1 MKNFTKRKSGI
12 LLVVALMFVAM
23 ACGKQEDNTLAGKKS
38 QLAEL
43 KKNESEIAEKIKTL
57 QSEIEKLEPLKIEK
71 VKTVVVSTIT
81 PSTFQHYV
89 EATGRVEAVN
99 NQFVS
104 PQAGGAI
111 THVYVKEGDF
121 VNKGQKIATIDN
133 SILRNSIQEVLIQLE
148 TAKTIYERQK
158 NLWDQKIG
166 TEIQLIQ
173 AKTSVES
180 LERRIT
186 TLKSQ
191 DAMNT
196 VVSPISGYVDEV
208 RLKAGEMA
216 SPGLGI
222 LRIVNYSNLKV
233 TANVPDTYAGTIS
246 KGDAV
251 EITFPDLQKS
261 LKAPLSFVSQSVNA
275 VSRTFV
281 VESHIP
287 SFDKQLKPNL
297 TAKMM
302 INDISRG
309 NAIVIPENY
318 IQNTELGKLVYVAVE
333 EGKNKVARARE
344 VKTGLSYNGAV
355 EITSG
360 LQAGDRIITEG
371 YQEVVDGQLINY

>member
-1 MKNFTKRKSGI
+1 M
-12 LLVVALMFVAM
+12 
-23 ACGKQEDNTLAGKKS
+23 
-38 QLAEL
+38 
-43 KKNESEIAEKIKTL
+43 
-57 QSEIEKLEPLKIEK
+57 
-71 VKTVVVSTIT
+71 
-81 PSTFQHYV
+81 
-89 EATGRVEAVN
+89 
-99 NQFVS
+99 
-104 PQAGGAI
+104 GGAL
-111 THVYVKEGDF
+111 TSVKVREGDYVK
-121 VNKGQKIATIDN
+121 KGQVVATIDN
-133 SILRNSIQEVLIQLE
+133 SILRNTIQEVLIQLE

-233 TANVPDTYAGTIS
+233 TANVPDTYPGTIS
-246 KGDAV
+246 KGDDV